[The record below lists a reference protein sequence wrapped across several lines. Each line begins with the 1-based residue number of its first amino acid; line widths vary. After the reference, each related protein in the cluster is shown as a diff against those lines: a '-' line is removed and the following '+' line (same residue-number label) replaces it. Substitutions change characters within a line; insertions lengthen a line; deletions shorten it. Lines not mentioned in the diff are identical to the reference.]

1 MYTIKQF
8 EQDVS
13 QIKPRIFDTYILPG
27 FLMAYAWKS
36 KKMKLSARRALF
48 IAGMYS
54 GYRNYSQYK
63 KAVQSLMAKIELPE
77 MPGSVNG

>member
-8 EQDVS
+8 EQDVERV
-13 QIKPRIFDTYILPG
+13 KPRIFDTYILPG

-36 KKMKLSARRALF
+36 KKMRLSARRALF

-63 KAVQSLMAKIELPE
+63 KAVQSLVAKIELPE
-77 MPGSVNG
+77 IPEGANG